1 MAEANVP
8 PFWLL
13 LLPHPPSDVSLN
25 NLRLAYG
32 PCLSQ
37 ALRNASKASAGA
49 SNVILDVAIAYDVN
63 STFTY
68 SQVQTLFGLMYR
80 LICVICTEQRIDL
93 EYGNDV
99 DARIILFHT
108 AQDKTLSDV
117 SLLQKS
123 VIDLGT
129 LAGIDRVWQQVC
141 SLESENA
148 EALLQEFLQVRNG
161 SAQRTISGYQVERLP
176 GGLTIRGQ
184 STQGIN
190 TQGTS
195 FHRHR
200 SVALGGT
207 FDHLHAGHKLLLTM
221 AALVLCTEPSQAR
234 CLTIGITGDELL
246 KNKQYREELE
256 DFPQRQSAVQHF
268 LLDILEL
275 ISPTNVLESTNN
287 IQSAE
292 HHGRE
297 VHDILKSGLTISY
310 VEIFDPCGPTIT
322 DEAIAALV
330 LSGETRKGGEVVNE
344 KRGEKGWAA
353 LEVFEVDVLDAGE
366 GEASDE
372 VQPED
377 KFQSKI
383 SSTDIRRRVHQ
394 KKSGANGKP

>member
-13 LLPHPPSDVSLN
+13 LLPCPPSDVSLN

-32 PCLSQ
+32 PGLSQ
-37 ALRNASKASAGA
+37 ALQNASKASAGA
-49 SNVILDVAIAYDVN
+49 SNVILDVAIAYDDN

-108 AQDKTLSDV
+108 AQDKPLPDG

-129 LAGIDRVWQQVC
+129 LASIDRVWQQVC

-148 EALLQEFLQVRNG
+148 EALIQEFLRVRNG
-161 SAQRTISGYQVERLP
+161 SAQRTISGHQVERLP

-184 STQGIN
+184 PTQGIN

-200 SVALGGT
+200 SVAVGGT

-221 AALVLCTEPSQAR
+221 AALILSPEPPQAR

-297 VHDILKSGLTISY
+297 VHNVLKSGLTINY

-344 KRGEKGWAA
+344 KRGEKGWAT
-353 LEVFEVDVLDAGE
+353 LEVFEVDVLDTGECEAGD
-366 GEASDE
+366 EAQSDE
-372 VQPED
+372 T
-377 KFQSKI
+377 FQSKI
-383 SSTDIRRRVHQ
+383 SSTDIRRKVHQ
-394 KKSGANGKP
+394 KKSGANGKT